1 MSSET
6 LNSSW
11 AARAAL
17 NNWYRTAGAVDG
29 VIDFDKATPDT
40 AKPGAFNAVYDSGD
54 HLHPGDAGYEAM
66 ANSIDIS
73 LFQ

>member
-1 MSSET
+1 VP
-6 LNSSW
+6 
-11 AARAAL
+11 
-17 NNWYRTAGAVDG
+17 VDG
-29 VIDFDKATPDT
+29 VVDFDKATPDT